1 MKWTV
6 KNYNCNKDKIEDYDL
21 FPYFETF
28 LRELKKKK
36 KTKEEFAKEI
46 RSELMYHFWSR
57 AQYELIVEIR
67 ENDRIYLLPWCGCSD
82 IEAAAI
88 DVTDDKDFDWKGFA
102 EKHTK
107 SQVYGNS
114 AKIDIWD
121 QVEYRFEEFVSYCWD
136 GIQTR
141 KRKKAAAGS

>member
-21 FPYFETF
+21 FPYFEKF
-28 LRELKKKK
+28 LLEFKKKIE
-36 KTKEEFAKEI
+36 TREEFAKAI

-57 AQYELIVEIR
+57 AQYELVVEIR
-67 ENDRIYLLPWCGCSD
+67 ENARIYLLPWCGCSNV
-82 IEAAAI
+82 EAVAI

-121 QVEYRFEEFVSYCWD
+121 QVEYRFDEFVDYCWE
-136 GIQTR
+136 GIHTR
-141 KRKKAAAGS
+141 KRKKAAASS